1 MFRKMKNAQEKI
13 VSLQKEGSKYEFKVI
28 SSLIT
33 EEENEETE
41 DVAMILDKLKQQFH
55 AFLKQHL
62 LAI

>member
-1 MFRKMKNAQEKI
+1 MKNAQEKI

>member
-1 MFRKMKNAQEKI
+1 MKNAQEKI
-13 VSLQKEGSKYEFKVI
+13 ASLQKEGSKYEFKVI

-41 DVAMILDKLKQQFH
+41 DVVTILDKLKQQFH

>member
-13 VSLQKEGSKYEFKVI
+13 ASLQKEGSKYEFKVI

-41 DVAMILDKLKQQFH
+41 DVVTILDKLKQQFH